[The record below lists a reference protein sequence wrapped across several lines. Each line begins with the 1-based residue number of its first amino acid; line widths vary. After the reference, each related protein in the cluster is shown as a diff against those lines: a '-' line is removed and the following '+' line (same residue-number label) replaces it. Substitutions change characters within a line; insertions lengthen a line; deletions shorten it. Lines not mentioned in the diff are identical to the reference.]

1 MTRRTGSKPALGF
14 PSPFQVEQDELVQAR
29 PHLHRVQ
36 QEQKEGS
43 SPDMD
48 PSPLLHGTSTVL
60 ILLIKSVCPAE
71 LCAFMCLCHT
81 VTPITLIPQL
91 GPCSQ
96 GRIALPALEEEI
108 GTVTESS
115 GVQVSYLYFNSLAV
129 RRQRQ

>member
-96 GRIALPALEEEI
+96 GCIALPALEEEI

-115 GVQVSYLYFNSLAV
+115 GVQVSYLYCNSLAV
-129 RRQRQ
+129 RRQQQ